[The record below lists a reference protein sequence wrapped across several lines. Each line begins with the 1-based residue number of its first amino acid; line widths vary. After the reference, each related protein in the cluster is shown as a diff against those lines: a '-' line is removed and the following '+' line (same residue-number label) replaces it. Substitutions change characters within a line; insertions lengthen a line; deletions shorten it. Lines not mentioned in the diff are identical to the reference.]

1 LRKIIPANT
10 PPGSAADFTIHDPL
24 ELTPKTLDVSQAEL
38 HLMRLFDGTRN
49 MEEVVSAYADR
60 HGSEMDLGRVAA
72 LARRLEDNLMLE
84 DDRSRRAA
92 EEATDAY
99 RAAPLRLMRH
109 TECYAA
115 DSSAM
120 TAMVSSHLA
129 HEDGPVAEKG
139 PAVTGLFAPHIDISI
154 AGPCYASAYAAASA
168 DADRDLF
175 VILATAHFRDTNL
188 FILTEKDFQ
197 TPHGT
202 VEVDRE
208 FTSELKSRFGGD
220 LFRDELIH
228 KTEHSV
234 EFQVVYLN
242 ALLHE
247 RRPFRIVPIL
257 VSSFATFIEAERT
270 PSEDPYVGDF
280 LKALAATIESRKER
294 VCIVAGVDMAHVGLK
309 FGDPNPPDEQMLAD
323 LKEADMRSLDFAA
336 RANPEGFWE
345 NLTADGNARKVCGLA
360 PMYVSLHMLKG
371 SKGEVVSYGRDFQ
384 PEQGFAVTYAGM
396 VFRP

>member
-1 LRKIIPANT
+1 
-10 PPGSAADFTIHDPL
+10 
-24 ELTPKTLDVSQAEL
+24 
-38 HLMRLFDGTRN
+38 MRLFDGTRD
-49 MEEVVSAYADR
+49 MEDVVSAYADR
-60 HGSEMDLGRVAA
+60 HGSEMDLGRVVA
-72 LARRLEDNLMLE
+72 LTRRLEDNLMLE
-84 DDRSRRAA
+84 DERSRRAM
-92 EEATDAY
+92 EEATNAY

-109 TECYAA
+109 TECYPA
-115 DSSAM
+115 DAPAM
-120 TAMVSSHLA
+120 SAMVSSHLA
-129 HEDGPVAEKG
+129 HEDGPG
-139 PAVTGLFAPHIDISI
+139 PVPQSGSAVTGLFAPHIDISI

-208 FTSELKSRFGGD
+208 FTSELRDRFKGD
-220 LFRDELIH
+220 LFGDELIH
-228 KTEHSV
+228 RTEHSV

-242 ALLHE
+242 AMLHQ

-257 VSSFATFIEAERT
+257 VSSFASFIDAERT
-270 PSEDPYVGDF
+270 PTEDPYVDDF
-280 LKALAATIESRKER
+280 LKALAATVDSRKER

-309 FGDPNPPDEQMLAD
+309 FGDPDRPDEQTLAD
-323 LKEADMRSLDFAA
+323 LKEADMLSLDFAVKA
-336 RANPEGFWE
+336 DPQGFWE

-360 PMYVSLHMLKG
+360 PMYMCLHMLRE

-396 VFRP
+396 VFQP